1 MQTHAAQMATPSMA
15 LDKQLRDIK
24 LHGVLQRR
32 QLGQALN
39 AKEFAVLA
47 GLSYSTARAWFR
59 LPGFPVIKGV
69 IFWGDFI
76 EWRRARTGLSQAA
89 KGPAAFY
96 GSSITQG
103 GCASRPGMAFTAVAG
118 RLADVPV
125 VNLGFSGNGK
135 MEMAL
140 CDLLAEIDAAA
151 YVLDCLWN
159 MSDDLVKERA
169 EPFIRALQQKRPGTP
184 ILLAEDCNPFDSAP
198 TSKARLLRGIYDKLK
213 AEDAARWQNL
223 HYLEAKDMLGHDG
236 EGTVDGCHPTDLG
249 MERQGEVFG
258 AALKKLLAP

>member
-76 EWRRARTGLSQAA
+76 EWRRARTGLADRKEAGVAEA
-89 KGPAAFY
+89 KPED
-96 GSSITQG
+96 
-103 GCASRPGMAFTAVAG
+103 R
-118 RLADVPV
+118 DPV
-125 VNLGFSGNGK
+125 
-135 MEMAL
+135 
-140 CDLLAEIDAAA
+140 
-151 YVLDCLWN
+151 
-159 MSDDLVKERA
+159 
-169 EPFIRALQQKRPGTP
+169 
-184 ILLAEDCNPFDSAP
+184 
-198 TSKARLLRGIYDKLK
+198 SKAHPQFPPR
-213 AEDAARWQNL
+213 AARIL
-223 HYLEAKDMLGHDG
+223 SEAS
-236 EGTVDGCHPTDLG
+236 
-249 MERQGEVFG
+249 
-258 AALKKLLAP
+258 